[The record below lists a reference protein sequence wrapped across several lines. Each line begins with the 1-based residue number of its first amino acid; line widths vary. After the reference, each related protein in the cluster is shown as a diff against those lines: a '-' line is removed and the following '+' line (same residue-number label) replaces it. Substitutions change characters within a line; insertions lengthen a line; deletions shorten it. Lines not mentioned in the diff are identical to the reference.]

1 MKAALVLLLGP
12 LLTGGV
18 TWLFFRRI
26 RDAGPRG
33 AGLRL
38 VAGNLLVL
46 LFLGS
51 VALAVGEAYYRYDHD
66 TTDSLSYSKTSQ
78 RWFTRHWRTNAAG
91 FRDNVEYADS
101 IQPGK
106 RRITLIGDSFTAGH
120 GVKDVEDRFANRI
133 RKAHPEWEVRL
144 LAQSGWDTGN
154 ELEAVR
160 TAISNRE
167 QMDQVVLV
175 YMLNDVADILPV
187 WDSTWRRIMGDA
199 SRRPWLQ
206 KHSYLVDAMVHWIKL
221 LREPEMRNYFD
232 FVRAGYRGPFWQRQ
246 MQRLDSLRI
255 AVNAAGGHLLVV
267 TFPFLHALG
276 PKYEYRFIHDELKEY
291 WRERNV
297 PELDLLGIYQDFP
310 PGKLVVNRFDAHP
323 NEFAH
328 GLAAEAIGKFLEKE
342 MSAGGVAGGSF
353 GPATGATTTN
363 PGTSATGTSAT
374 GTTATGAATTTASAT
389 PM

>member
-78 RWFTRHWRTNAAG
+78 RWFTRHWKTNAAG

-232 FVRAGYRGPFWQRQ
+232 FVRDGYHGPIWQRQ

-342 MSAGGVAGGSF
+342 MSAGGAPPS
-353 GPATGATTTN
+353 P
-363 PGTSATGTSAT
+363 
-374 GTTATGAATTTASAT
+374 AATPRPRAPGAGVSTR
-389 PM
+389 